1 MNFPQAAAMSTLR
14 FVTTWGYNRDSRA
27 PKLRYGKHFRHLSK
41 RCKSRADRG
50 SPGSSRLSGSGRLS
64 DARAVLKEAR
74 GRGYHLRRVFAMV

>member
-14 FVTTWGYNRDSRA
+14 FVTTWGYNPRLAGAGSFFTASISGTFPSRA
-27 PKLRYGKHFRHLSK
+27 
-41 RCKSRADRG
+41 RAEPTGGR
-50 SPGSSRLSGSGRLS
+50 GSGRLS